1 MPLVELKSL
10 LSLQGGNQSS
20 EPGSNIG
27 GQTPQLNEQPITP
40 NVTPL
45 TSAVFAPIPTRQEID
60 ASIGRAR
67 LQSRLVTP
75 TTDLSAINKN
85 FGSNTFTA
93 GNTPSFPHNEL
104 NVAPI
109 PTTLYLDKKL
119 DFAPIFSPTNKA
131 NNTYNLGDN
140 PTPLQQI
147 STVGINGLVNHAVV
161 PNQYSFTFVPLNN
174 SDNKFPTI
182 TPNTALKSRLYKLH
196 NDGKTELKNNGFTRN
211 GLSLDNYYAQPFP
224 SNARLGISNQPKV
237 VRGIGQRWSDG
248 VDLSNVTD
256 AATSL
261 ISPPGSRFIIG
272 APLAAGIDILSST
285 ATSFIEAGIDI
296 LSKTASPAFGRNI
309 NTFTNRYKADVIRI
323 GKFAN
328 PISTY
333 FIKQNF
339 LHRQNK
345 YDRAYTQVM
354 GMGSNTV
361 SDDVFLDTAAGM
373 VTAIA
378 ADSGLLDLNPQ
389 VFNPLSTFSI
399 PGVPGMM
406 FNRHGRNITDFGA
419 AGNALAEA
427 AGAGAKKLGSKIV
440 DGISTRAIAFAE
452 KRKPKKI
459 AFKGI
464 DFSGGI
470 GSLGGLF
477 GGAGGSFSDRLTG
490 GSSVLSGISG
500 FGLSPDFSVPLPSI
514 KVPKFQKLRELGGSI
529 VDTGI
534 KGAKGAAAL
543 AKKTQEVATELL
555 GDAGKLS
562 KAQLN
567 KLDHRAFEDVGIDKV
582 NLIPWGSTKYK
593 DEEHGTLD
601 HIPFKFVDVRNNKPM
616 VFRAILSGITDTFSP
631 EYASERYVGRPDNV
645 YVYQGT
651 GREISFN
658 FDVYPKSDAEL
669 VTLWEKLNYLAGLT
683 YPDVSN
689 GVMIAPF
696 SRLTIGQMYKD
707 APGYIS
713 SLTYT
718 VQDNTT
724 WEVDFA
730 KLPKYIQVACSFIY
744 IGDRM
749 PSSTQKHF
757 DVPWVASET
766 YIKEN
771 NLGLGGVGSSLLSAF
786 NSPNPSKDLGDV
798 TKGLLGKVGL

>member
-1 MPLVELKSL
+1 MPLLEMKSI
-10 LSLQGGNQSS
+10 LSFGAGETTTSTTPSSAVPSSVINAGKRTPIGQSATRQGSKFLTMNSNFGINSSPTPNPLQTQFVDTNNTDPISKVRSS
-20 EPGSNIG
+20 PLDTMKSRYSEISNVDYFTNTNGLGFILNKNGSTTTDYI
-27 GQTPQLNEQPITP
+27 LNENGGPI
-40 NVTPL
+40 
-45 TSAVFAPIPTRQEID
+45 IPQTAYQDIKGD
-60 ASIGRAR
+60 SIS
-67 LQSRLVTP
+67 L
-75 TTDLSAINKN
+75 
-85 FGSNTFTA
+85 
-93 GNTPSFPHNEL
+93 
-104 NVAPI
+104 
-109 PTTLYLDKKL
+109 
-119 DFAPIFSPTNKA
+119 FSPTNKA
-131 NNTYNLGDN
+131 INTYNLGDT

-147 STVGINGLVNHAVV
+147 STVGINGLVNHAAV
-161 PNQYSFTFVPLNN
+161 PNQYSFIFTPLNN

-224 SNARLGISNQPKV
+224 SNARVGIDNQPRV
-237 VRGIGQRWSDG
+237 VRSIGQRWGSDTFNLPLVPG
-248 VDLSNVTD
+248 IVETGLS
-256 AATSL
+256 
-261 ISPPGSRFIIG
+261 I
-272 APLAAGIDILSST
+272 LAQ
-285 ATSFIEAGIDI
+285 
-296 LSKTASPAFGRNI
+296 TASPAFGRNI

-323 GKFAN
+323 GEFAN

-333 FIKQNF
+333 FIKQSF

-361 SDDVFLDTAAGM
+361 SDDAFLDTAADT

-406 FNRHGRNITDFGA
+406 FNRHGRNIIDFGA

-452 KRKPKKI
+452 ARKVKKI
-459 AFKGI
+459 AYKGI
-464 DFSGGI
+464 GAFDGFGGLQF
-470 GSLGGLF
+470 GALPGLQLGGL
-477 GGAGGSFSDRLTG
+477 GGGLGG
-490 GSSVLSGISG
+490 GISNP
-500 FGLSPDFSVPLPSI
+500 FSKVSLPDLPSI
-514 KVPKFQKLRELGGSI
+514 KVPKFQKLRELGGSV

-543 AKKTQEVATELL
+543 AKKTQEVAKGLL
-555 GDAGKLS
+555 GDVGKLS

-582 NLIPWGSTKYK
+582 NLIPYGSTKYK
-593 DEEHGTLD
+593 DDEHGTLD
-601 HIPFKFVDVRNNKPM
+601 HIPFKFVDARTNPPKPI

-631 EYASERYVGRPDNV
+631 EYSSERYVGRPDNV

-651 GREISFN
+651 SREISFS

-669 VTLWEKLNYLAGLT
+669 VTLWAKLNYLAGLT
-683 YPDVSN
+683 YPNVSA

-696 SRLTIGQMYKD
+696 SKLTIGQMYQD

-713 SLTYT
+713 SLVYT

-757 DVPWVASET
+757 DVPWVASEE
-766 YIKEN
+766 YINDKKVI
-771 NLGLGGVGSSLLSAF
+771 GPVVGGVADSLLAGF

-798 TKGLLGKVGL
+798 TRGLLGKVGL

>member
-1 MPLVELKSL
+1 MPLLEMKSN
-10 LSLQGGNQSS
+10 LSFGAGDQSS
-20 EPGSNIG
+20 EPGSNTG
-27 GQTPQLNEQPITP
+27 GQTPQLNEQPL
-40 NVTPL
+40 PL
-45 TSAVFAPIPTRQEID
+45 TSAVFAPVPTRQEID
-60 ASIGRAR
+60 ASVGRAR

-75 TTDLSAINKN
+75 TTDLSVINKN

-119 DFAPIFSPTNKA
+119 DFAPIFSSTNKA
-131 NNTYNLGDN
+131 NNTYNLGNN

-182 TPNTALKSRLYKLH
+182 APNTALKSRLYKLH

-211 GLSLDNYYAQPFP
+211 GLSLDNYYTKFKIG
-224 SNARLGISNQPKV
+224 SNARVGISNQPKV

-248 VDLSNVTD
+248 VDLSNVTG

-261 ISPPGSRFIIG
+261 ISPPGSKFIIG
-272 APLAAGIDILSST
+272 APLAAGIDTLSST

-296 LSKTASPAFGRNI
+296 LSKTASPVFGRNI

-333 FIKQNF
+333 SIKQNF

-361 SDDVFLDTAAGM
+361 SDDAFLDTAAGM

-427 AGAGAKKLGSKIV
+427 AGVGAKKLGSKIV

-470 GSLGGLF
+470 GGF
-477 GGAGGSFSDRLTG
+477 GGFNLDGLTG
-490 GSSVLSGISG
+490 GNSVLSGVSG
-500 FGLSPDFSVPLPSI
+500 FGLSPDFSMPLPSI

-529 VDTGI
+529 VDKGI

-543 AKKTQEVATELL
+543 ATKTQEVAKGLL

-562 KAQLN
+562 KAQLA

-582 NLIPWGSTKYK
+582 NLIPYGSTKYK

-601 HIPFKFVDVRNNKPM
+601 HIPFKFVDARTNKPI

-631 EYASERYVGRPDNV
+631 EYSPERYVGRPDMV

-651 GREISFN
+651 NREISFS

-683 YPDVSN
+683 YPDVKE

-696 SRLTIGQMYKD
+696 SKLTIGQMYQD

-713 SLTYT
+713 SLVYT

-766 YIKEN
+766 YIQEK
-771 NLGLGGVGSSLLSAF
+771 NLGLGGIGSSLLEAF
-786 NSPNPSKDLGDV
+786 NSPNPSNDLGDV
-798 TKGLLGKVGL
+798 TRGLLGKVGL